1 MKESY
6 QLGKDFG
13 DFLGLGSSWAYSF
26 MYGYAEIVNATT
38 MRRGKQYKFLKQ
50 GICQS
55 ELHDVSKYHIA
66 HMKIQW
72 VVRSFA
78 VNNLASR
85 ELRGEVITGKF
96 FTNKV
101 RSTQLT
107 ILN

>member
-1 MKESY
+1 
-6 QLGKDFG
+6 
-13 DFLGLGSSWAYSF
+13 
-26 MYGYAEIVNATT
+26 
-38 MRRGKQYKFLKQ
+38 MRRSKLYKFLKQ

-72 VVRSFA
+72 VVQSFA

-96 FTNKV
+96 FTDKV
-101 RSTQLT
+101 RSTQLNST
-107 ILN
+107 NS